1 MKNEI
6 RQPKQNRSQETKN
19 KIILAGYSLF
29 SEVGYYG
36 TNTKEIAKKA
46 GVSTGI
52 VYGYFEDKRDI
63 LISALNIYI
72 ERVFEPILKLMDNIT
87 SPVNFKELA
96 PKVIDVVIKTHKK
109 NSKMHET
116 LHSLASNDEAVNDEF
131 IALENNITLK
141 IAEKLKNLGEN
152 IDNLEEK
159 IHVAMNIVQSYAH
172 EFVFDKHEYIDYT
185 VMRGLVEKTFIALFE

>member
-6 RQPKQNRSQETKN
+6 RQPKQNRSVETKN
-19 KIILAGYSLF
+19 KIIEAGYSLF

-36 TNTKEIAKKA
+36 TNTKEIAKRA

-52 VYGYFEDKRDI
+52 VYGYFQDKRDI

-72 ERVFEPILKLMDNIT
+72 ERVFEPILKLMDT
-87 SPVNFKELA
+87 LTYPVDFKALA

-109 NSKMHET
+109 HSKMHET

-131 IALENNITLK
+131 IMLENNITLK
-141 IAEKLKNLGEN
+141 IAEKLKNIGEDIEN
-152 IDNLEEK
+152 VEEK
-159 IHVAMNIVQSYAH
+159 IHVAMNTVQSFAH
-172 EFVFDKHEYIDYT
+172 EYVFDKHEYIDYL
-185 VMRGLVEKTFIALFE
+185 VMQKLVEKTFVAIFE